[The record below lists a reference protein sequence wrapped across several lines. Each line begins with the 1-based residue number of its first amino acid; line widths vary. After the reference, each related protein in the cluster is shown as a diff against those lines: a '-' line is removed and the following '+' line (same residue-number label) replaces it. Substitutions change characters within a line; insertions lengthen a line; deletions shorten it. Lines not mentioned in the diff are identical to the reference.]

1 MILTLSGPEKMPIP
15 SPGQIHCKFRMTG
28 LDACGI
34 DEIGIG
40 VYRPRVIITA
50 SRVQKSIKRFCSTN

>member
-1 MILTLSGPEKMPIP
+1 MTKP
-15 SPGQIHCKFRMTG
+15 SPGQIHGKIRMTG
-28 LDACGI
+28 LDARAI
-34 DEIGIG
+34 DEIGIR